1 MTAAPATRLLALLEL
16 LQTRRQCSGA
26 ELATAL
32 DIDRRTV
39 RRYIAQLEALG
50 VPLIASRG
58 RDGGYGLVPGFKL
71 PPMMFSNDEA
81 LALTLGLLMARGLG
95 LAESAPA
102 IASAQAKLERV
113 MPAALR
119 AQARAV
125 DETVKVDANTRT
137 VLRDN
142 RALST
147 LSTAARAQQRVR
159 LHYRSAVGED
169 SRRDFDPYGLALRA
183 GRWYVSGYCHLR
195 QGLRSFRLDRITAVE
210 TLPASFLRP
219 PGFDA
224 LVHLTESLANMPRSQ
239 RAEILLHASLE
250 DARCCLFP
258 ELGVFE
264 PTDEGTRLS
273 VQVDDLDWLARELA
287 RLPFG
292 FRVIAPEG
300 LSEALHRHAIRLLAA
315 SGAPAR

>member
-1 MTAAPATRLLALLEL
+1 MNHAPATRLLALLEL

-26 ELATAL
+26 ELAQAL

-50 VPLIASRG
+50 VPLVASRG

-81 LALTLGLLMARGLG
+81 LALSLGLLMARGLG

-125 DETVKVDANTRT
+125 DETVKIDANTRT
-137 VLRDN
+137 SLRDN
-142 RALST
+142 RALSV

-159 LHYRSAVGED
+159 LHYRSAIGDD
-169 SRRDFDPYGLALRA
+169 STRDFDPYGLALRS
-183 GRWYVSGYCHLR
+183 GRWYVSGHCHLR
-195 QGLRSFRLDRITAVE
+195 QGLRSFRLDRITEVE
-210 TLPASFLRP
+210 PLPASFLRP
-219 PGFDA
+219 AGFDA
-224 LVHLTESLANMPRSQ
+224 LAHLVQSLANMPRSQ
-239 RAEILLHASLE
+239 HAEVLLHASME
-250 DARCCLFP
+250 DAQCCLFP
-258 ELGVFE
+258 ELGTFE
-264 PTDEGTRLS
+264 PTPEGTRLS
-273 VQVDDLDWLARELA
+273 VQVDDLDWLARELS
-287 RLPFG
+287 RLPFS
-292 FRVIAPEG
+292 FRVISPDG
-300 LSEALHRHAIRLLAA
+300 LRDSLARHAQRLA
-315 SGAPAR
+315 GMCG